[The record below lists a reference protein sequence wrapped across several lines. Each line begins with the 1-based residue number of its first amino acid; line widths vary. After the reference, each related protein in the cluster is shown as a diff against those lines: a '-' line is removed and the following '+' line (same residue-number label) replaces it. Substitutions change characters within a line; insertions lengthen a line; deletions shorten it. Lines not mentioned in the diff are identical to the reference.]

1 MKDTTVTNI
10 TTDVNLDPSDSKT
23 RKVRYSVP
31 SLSTMNG
38 YITEEAK
45 TELRFPNSVKLYK
58 QMSLDP
64 NVSAATG
71 AIKILIGRVD
81 WSIEVPD
88 DAPEEEKERCEKLNY
103 NLGTTKRPFQEYI
116 SEFLSYLLYGFSAPE
131 KIYTKIKDSPVGDFV
146 GWKDFKIISQ
156 DTVGQWL
163 FDRKSGDLLGLR
175 QDTSRIDRGGMLL
188 VGGNGESLTG
198 YTDVPR
204 KKFLLFRNSPDRDNP
219 EGTSP
224 LRSCYTSWKYKT
236 LVEEYESI
244 GVTKDLG

>member
-1 MKDTTVTNI
+1 MKDNAVTNI
-10 TTDVNLDPSDSKT
+10 TTDVDLNPSDSQV
-23 RKVRYSVP
+23 RKKRYSLP
-31 SLSTMNG
+31 SLSTVNG

-45 TELRFPNSVKLYK
+45 SELRFPNSVKLYK

-64 NVSAATG
+64 NVSAATE
-71 AIKILIGRVD
+71 AIKMLIGRVD

-88 DAPEEEKERCEKLNY
+88 GASAVEEDRCEKLNY
-103 NLGTTKRPFQEYI
+103 NLGTTERPFQEYV
-116 SEFLSYLLYGFSAPE
+116 SEFLSYLLYGFSVPE
-131 KIYTKIKDSPVGDFV
+131 KIYTRIKDSPVGDFV
-146 GWKDFKIISQ
+146 GWKDFKTISQ

-163 FDRKSGDLLGLR
+163 FDRGSGDLMGLR

-188 VGGNGESLTG
+188 SGEGTLGGFN
-198 YTDVPR
+198 DVPR
-204 KKFLLFRNSPDRDNP
+204 KKFLLFRNSPTRNNP

-224 LRSCYTSWKYKT
+224 LRSCYTSWKYKS